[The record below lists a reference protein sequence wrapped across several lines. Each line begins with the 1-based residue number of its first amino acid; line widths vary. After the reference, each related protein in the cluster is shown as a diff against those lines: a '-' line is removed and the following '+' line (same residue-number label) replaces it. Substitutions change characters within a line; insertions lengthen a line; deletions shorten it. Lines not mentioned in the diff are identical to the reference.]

1 VGFGGAKTI
10 ARAHRNVLIYHG

>member
-10 ARAHRNVLIYHG
+10 ARVHRNVLIYHG